1 MVMSG
6 RPEEGTLSSV
16 GDRRHAQARMPEF
29 GRPLVDARL
38 PELAHAFEDA
48 SLRERFGAIWNR
60 ERGRVEVTGCARADT
75 KYLPGVSCVV
85 AYDLTGVH
93 GGDTCSTIGVVSVQ
107 RTGSEYRLFLD
118 DPALT
123 GLRAAMDARYVRS
136 RLHSSGR
143 AAGTSWGSDVAA
155 WPVRYKPGVS
165 CVIRYSGTPDAG
177 GELFAKLFASRGAH
191 HASVL
196 EALAALTEVDESL
209 PRVPS
214 PVTYWPDLRALAER
228 PMEGNSLGSTVLAA
242 ATSTAS
248 CERILRHAGR
258 AMAAFHQR
266 VPRPTSRRTL
276 LGDLAATSRYGRVVA
291 ALAPE
296 IDNRFR
302 TCLAAARD
310 VAGRLPADPQVA
322 SHGAIR
328 LDQFM
333 VDVDGS
339 IGLVDFDGFCAAD
352 PGRDVANLLA
362 YLDWRSIRCPGDA
375 TRLAAAERAWT
386 EGYAETAGRVP
397 PERCLAAYR
406 AASMLKIAGRSLR
419 SLRGGDWPHLPTLL
433 DRAAWWLSSA

>member
-1 MVMSG
+1 
-6 RPEEGTLSSV
+6 
-16 GDRRHAQARMPEF
+16 MPEF
-29 GRPLVDARL
+29 GRPLVDALL
-38 PELAHAFEDA
+38 PELAHAFAEA
-48 SLRERFGAIWNR
+48 ELRERFGAIWSG
-60 ERGRVEVTGCARADT
+60 ERGPVEVTGCARADT
-75 KYLPGVSCVV
+75 KYVPGVSCVV
-85 AYDLTGVH
+85 AYDLTGAH
-93 GGDTCSTIGVVSVQ
+93 AGGACSTIGLVSVQ
-107 RTGSEYRLFLD
+107 PTGSEYRLFLD

-143 AAGTSWGSDVAA
+143 AAVTSWGADVAA

-165 CVIRYSGTPDAG
+165 CVIRYGETPDAG

-196 EALAALTEVDESL
+196 EALAALTEVDATL
-209 PRVPS
+209 PRVPL
-214 PVTYWPDLRALAER
+214 PVTYWPDLGALAER
-228 PMEGNSLGSTVLAA
+228 PMDGSSLGSAALAA

-248 CERILRHAGR
+248 CEQILRHAGR

-266 VPRPTSRRTL
+266 VPRPASRRTL
-276 LGDLAATSRYGRVVA
+276 LEDLAATSVYGRVVA

-296 IDNRFR
+296 IDSRFR

-310 VAGRLPADPQVA
+310 VAGRLPAAPQVA

-333 VDVDGS
+333 VDVDGR

-352 PGRDVANLLA
+352 AGRDVANLLA
-362 YLDWRSIRCPGDA
+362 YLDWRSIRFPEEA
-375 TRLAAAERAWT
+375 TRLAAAGRAWT

-397 PERCLAAYR
+397 PERSLAAYR

-419 SLRGGDWPHLPTLL
+419 SLRGGEWTHLPTLL
-433 DRAAWWLSSA
+433 DRAAWWLSPA